1 MPKPKSFNFT
11 VENGEKER
19 LDIFLKKRFPY
30 LSRSFIQKLIIKGKV
45 TVEGEVSKPAYFL
58 KGGERIMAT
67 FPLLLKSSVKGE
79 PIPLDVLWEDDFLL
93 VVNKP
98 AGMLTH
104 PTGFGQSGT
113 LVNALLF
120 HCHHLS
126 HIGGELRQG
135 IVHRLDRDT
144 SGLLV
149 VAKDDE
155 THLALISQF
164 KKRIV
169 KKVYIALVRGRPSQD
184 KGSIEAEIGRSYRKG
199 TRMSLKGKNP
209 RKAKTG
215 YQVLKEWGKW
225 SLLKLSPETGRT
237 HQIRLH
243 LHCINCFLI
252 GDSFYGGKK
261 GREFPYKVRR
271 GMLHAQK
278 LSFLHPQ
285 RKEWMEFEA
294 PLPQDMKEAIKI
306 LGEIRGRFSFSFL
319 PF

>member
-1 MPKPKSFNFT
+1 MSEPKSLIFT
-11 VENGEKER
+11 VGNGEKER
-19 LDIFLKKRFPY
+19 LDLFLKKKFSH
-30 LSRSFIQKLIIKGKV
+30 LSRSFIQKLITKGKV
-45 TVEGEVSKPAYFL
+45 TVEGRILKSAYFL
-58 KGGERIMAT
+58 KGGEKIVVT
-67 FPLLLKSSVKGE
+67 FPLFLKPLVKAE
-79 PIPLDVLWEDDFLL
+79 PISIDVLWEDDFLL

-113 LVNALLF
+113 LVNALLS
-120 HCHHLS
+120 HCRHLS
-126 HIGGELRQG
+126 QIGGELRQG
-135 IVHRLDRDT
+135 IVHRLDKDT
-144 SGLLV
+144 SGLLI

-169 KKVYIALVRGRPSQD
+169 KKVYIALVRGKPPQA
-184 KGSIEAEIGRSYRKG
+184 KGNIEAEIGRSYRKG
-199 TRMSLKGKNP
+199 TRMSLRGKNP

-285 RKEWMEFEA
+285 RKEWMKFEA
-294 PLPQDMKEAIKI
+294 PLPQDMKEAINYLNRK
-306 LGEIRGRFSFSFL
+306 EKVE
-319 PF
+319 

>member
-1 MPKPKSFNFT
+1 LPELKSFNFT

-19 LDIFLKKRFPY
+19 LDIFLKKKFPHF
-30 LSRSFIQKLIIKGKV
+30 SRSFIQKLITKGKV
-45 TVEGEVSKPAYFL
+45 TVEGRILKSAYFL
-58 KGGERIMAT
+58 KGGERIMVT
-67 FPLLLKSSVKGE
+67 FPLFSKPSVKGE
-79 PIPLDVLWEDDFLL
+79 PIPLDILWEDDFLL

-120 HCHHLS
+120 HCPHLS
-126 HIGGELRQG
+126 QVGGELRQG
-135 IVHRLDRDT
+135 IVHRLDKDT

-155 THLALISQF
+155 THLALASQF
-164 KKRIV
+164 KRRIV
-169 KKVYIALVRGRPSQD
+169 KKVYIALVRGKPPQD

-199 TRMSLKGKNP
+199 IRMSLEGKNP
-209 RKAKTG
+209 RKAKTD

-225 SLLKLSPETGRT
+225 SLLELSPETGRT

-285 RKEWMEFEA
+285 RKEWMKFEA
-294 PLPQDMKEAIKI
+294 PLPQDMKEAIEK
-306 LGEIRGRFSFSFL
+306 IRGRFFF